1 MTDATSEITPE
12 DAPPELP
19 RGDLVDSAD
28 NPLTD
33 IAAERLL
40 LGFLLT
46 DPAAI
51 DRVVPEIGEGD
62 FFDPMHRRVY
72 GVFLKGR
79 EEGWAVDT
87 KVIAETLGLDWN
99 GTMPGTGLTT
109 GGYFAR
115 LITDADMSVDPAEVA
130 AWIQECSERRA
141 IGAVDDEEWQAN
153 TPFISKM
160 GLKMWADQN
169 EPTQEYDYIVEDLIP
184 EGEACLTMGDS
195 GTGKSFLMSH
205 LALCGARAVPFFGRR
220 IQERFG
226 TIWFAYEAGHGQT
239 ARMRAYAR
247 YHGLEVS
254 DLPFAVLTKPQ
265 RLWPDPKAFEHTVE
279 EIRGIVR
286 TRFGGVPL
294 KLCIFDTYNAATP
307 GASEIDSEVV
317 SKIRLGFDYIRD
329 QLPGVSTLIV
339 GHTNAAGKHRGND
352 QLTNNIDTVILV
364 SRKTMNVGRE
374 VFPKKDDDGREVRT
388 MKVKKQ
394 REGQDGEET
403 DFILRVV
410 EDGTTNKFGKQRTS
424 CVVAAPNYEMSGAD
438 QADAR
443 PSSRDNGDG
452 FRASKN
458 EILFMECLLATLDEH
473 GVEPPPELGLPRSVS
488 RVADY
493 DSVKRLMANKMLSE
507 EDSTPEG
514 QKRHRERVKKA
525 VGRARENLSH
535 WKVVVGNAEKNVI
548 WWTGKPVRGVKAT
561 QPKSRDLFDNQGPAP
576 SDDDGDLTEFY

>member
-1 MTDATSEITPE
+1 MDADVTENQAE
-12 DAPPELP
+12 APLELP
-19 RGDLVDSAD
+19 HGDIVDAAN

-33 IAAERLL
+33 IQAERLL
-40 LGFLLT
+40 LGYLLT
-46 DPAAI
+46 EPGAI
-51 DRVVPEIGEGD
+51 DRVVPEIGEAD
-62 FFDPMHRRVY
+62 FFDATHRSIY

-79 EEGWAVDT
+79 EEGWAVT
-87 KVIAETLGLDWN
+87 ASSVAETLGLDWKE
-99 GTMPGTGLTT
+99 TLPGVGLTV
-109 GGYFAR
+109 GAYLAR
-115 LITDADMSVDPAEVA
+115 LITDADMSVNPAEVA
-130 AWIQECSERRA
+130 SWIQQCSERRA
-141 IGAVDDEEWQAN
+141 IGTADDREFAAN
-153 TPFISKM
+153 APFVSRM

-184 EGEACLTMGDS
+184 EGEGCLVMGDS
-195 GTGKSFLMSH
+195 GTGKSFLMNH
-205 LALCGARAVPFFGRR
+205 LAMCGARAVPFFGRR
-220 IQERFG
+220 IRQQFG

-247 YHGLEVS
+247 YHGLDVT
-254 DLPFAVLTKPQ
+254 DLPFAVLTKPI
-265 RLWPDPKAFEHTVE
+265 RLWPDPKAFEATVE

-286 TRFGGVPL
+286 HRFGGIPL
-294 KLCIFDTYNAATP
+294 GLCVFDTYNAATP

-317 SKIRLGFDYIRD
+317 SKIRLGFDYIRE
-329 QLPGVSTLIV
+329 QLPGVSTLII
-339 GHTNAAGKHRGND
+339 GHTNSAGKHRGNE
-352 QLTNNIDTVILV
+352 QLTNNIDTVIV
-364 SRKTMNVGRE
+364 VKRKTQTVGRE

-388 MKVKKQ
+388 MRVQKQ

-410 EDGTTNKFGKQRTS
+410 EDGTKNKYGKPRTS
-424 CVVAAPNYEMSGAD
+424 CVVASPNYEMSGAD

-535 WKVVVGNAEKNVI
+535 WKVVVGNAEKNII

-561 QPKSRDLFDNQGPAP
+561 QIKSRDLFDNQGPAP
-576 SDDDGDLTEFY
+576 SDDDGDLADFY